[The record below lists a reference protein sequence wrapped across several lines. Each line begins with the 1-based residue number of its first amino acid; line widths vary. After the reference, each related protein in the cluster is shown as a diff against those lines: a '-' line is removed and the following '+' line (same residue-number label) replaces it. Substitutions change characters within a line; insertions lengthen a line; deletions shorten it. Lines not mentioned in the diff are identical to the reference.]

1 MAKQLFCFICK
12 QPITVQDDRAIAKLC
27 PEHDNDENRKA
38 MVETPIRQL
47 LSIQNEGLQI
57 LLKEGQE
64 TTQSDI
70 ATVLK
75 AIADLKAQLDNLPTE
90 TTIIKEVV
98 SEPAPNTLAGGTVN
112 EFGEI
117 I

>member
-1 MAKQLFCFICK
+1 MAKTLFCFVCK
-12 QPITVQDDRAIAKLC
+12 QPVTVQDDRAIAKLC
-27 PEHDNDENRKA
+27 PDHDNDENRKD
-38 MVETPIRQL
+38 MIETPIRQL

-64 TTQSDI
+64 TTQVDI
-70 ATVLK
+70 ATILK
-75 AIADLKAQLDNLPTE
+75 ALADLKDQVAALPTE

-98 SEPAPNTLAGGTVN
+98 TESAPDTLAGGTVN
-112 EFGEI
+112 EFGVI

>member
-1 MAKQLFCFICK
+1 MAKTLFCYVCK
-12 QPITVQDDRAIAKLC
+12 APVTVQDDRAIAKLC
-27 PEHDNDENRKA
+27 PEHDNDANRKA
-38 MVETPIRQL
+38 MIETPIRQL

-64 TTQSDI
+64 ATQTDMAAVI
-70 ATVLK
+70 QV
-75 AIADLKAQLDNLPTE
+75 IADLKDQIAALPTE

-98 SEPAPNTLAGGTVN
+98 TEPAPDTLAGGTVN